1 MGYFSKAK
9 SITKSDTINPLP
21 IWEFMNDTGSLGTF
35 LAGSLVYVGGGGDVN
50 VIPAGTTGAGGEGLP
65 TSNEAVLFSG
75 LGAGD
80 IVPVYVD
87 YVLSTNTSATL
98 LVAGRESSLG

>member
-1 MGYFSKAK
+1 MGYFSRAI
-9 SITKSDTINPLP
+9 SITKTDTINPLP
-21 IWEFMNDTGSLGTF
+21 AWEFMNQTGTLGTF

-50 VIPAGTTGAGGEGLP
+50 VIPAGTANPAVGDG
-65 TSNEAVLFSG
+65 VLFSG

-80 IVPVYVD
+80 IVPIYVD
-87 YVLSTNTSATL
+87 YVLSTDTSATL

>member
-50 VIPAGTTGAGGEGLP
+50 VIPAGTASPQLSDG
-65 TSNEAVLFSG
+65 VLFSG